1 MVNRSRT
8 NAKPEIK
15 IALFPVYLH
24 PPRNASH
31 IVNIVNNLSLAAI
44 FLVIAIAVV
53 AFFVAGFAV
62 GRRGFETQPDSD
74 PIDFP
79 VLASEILELL
89 GSVGIL
95 LDQNNQVIRMN
106 NRAEPFGLIS
116 RGALVQPELFDLV
129 RTARSTRQVE
139 SFEGSINVGMKK
151 SQLEVLAKASLV
163 AGDYVVLVLEDQT
176 QKSRLDKTR
185 RDFIENISHE
195 LKTPIGAIALLAEAI
210 QGAEDDPETRN
221 LFAGNLIKESNRLTH
236 LVQDIIELSR
246 VQSEEVLA
254 TAELIDVNH
263 VISDAVDRNEQLAR
277 SRSIRV
283 LFQDEPGPEIYGNRE
298 MLTTAVKNL
307 IENAINYSSSG
318 SQVGVGSKSMVDVA
332 EVSVTDSGA
341 GISPENQPRV
351 FERFFRVDSSRSR
364 ETGGTGLGLSIV
376 KHVAKIHRGEVKLFS
391 QPGVGST
398 FTLRIPLA
406 KSSDPITGTIK
417 VIAEVD

>member
-1 MVNRSRT
+1 
-8 NAKPEIK
+8 
-15 IALFPVYLH
+15 
-24 PPRNASH
+24 
-31 IVNIVNNLSLAAI
+31 VNNFSLAAI
-44 FLVIAIAVV
+44 FLVIAIAIV
-53 AFFVAGFAV
+53 AFFIAGFAV
-62 GRRGFETQPDSD
+62 GRRGFETDPNSD

-106 NRAEPFGLIS
+106 NRAEPFGLVS
-116 RGALVQPELFDLV
+116 RGSLVQPELFDLV
-129 RTARSTRQVE
+129 KQARSTKKVE
-139 SFEGSINVGMKK
+139 SFDGSINVGMTR
-151 SQLEVLAKASLV
+151 SQLEVSAKASLV

-210 QGAEDDPETRN
+210 QGAEDDSDTRN
-221 LFAGNLIKESNRLTH
+221 RFAGNLIKESNRLTH

-254 TAELIDVNH
+254 TAELIDVNQ
-263 VISDAVDRNEQLAR
+263 VIVDAVDRNEQTSR
-277 SRSIRV
+277 SRNIRV
-283 LFQDEPGPEIYGNRE
+283 LFQQESGPEVYGNRE

-318 SQVGVGSKSMVDVA
+318 SQVGVGSKVVGDVA

-417 VIAEVD
+417 VVAEVD